1 MKNIYSTDNRI
12 YKHVKALETRKY
24 RDKTGCYLIE
34 GPNLLEEAVKCG
46 VMLEYVIFRDDCKDA
61 EALTLSLNVK
71 NEPVTMPGGL
81 FQKLSQTEHGQ
92 GVLGVAYRKECDV
105 DAFFRAVG
113 DRNIV
118 ILDRLQDPGN
128 IGTIIRTAD
137 AAGYGGLIALKGTGD
152 IYAPKVIRAA
162 TGSVFRLPVL
172 FADTP
177 QELIGHSKRYA
188 KTLVASCM
196 NAETPYYDLDM
207 TKNIALVIGNEGSGI
222 DAELIQS
229 ADVKVRIPM
238 NGDTESLNAA
248 VAAGI
253 LMYESVRKSHNI

>member
-1 MKNIYSTDNRI
+1 MKNIYSADNRI

-24 RDKTGCYLIE
+24 RDKTGRYLIE
-34 GPNLLEEAVKCG
+34 GTNVLEEAVKCG
-46 VMLEYVIFRDDCKDA
+46 IVLEYVIFRDDYAGA
-61 EALTLSLNVK
+61 ESLALSLDIK

-81 FQKLSQTEHGQ
+81 FHKLSQTEHGQ
-92 GVLGVAYRKECDV
+92 GVLAAAYKKDCGVDE
-105 DAFFRAVG
+105 FFRTVG

-172 FADTP
+172 FLDTP
-177 QELIGHSKRYA
+177 QELTGHARQHG

-196 NAETPYYDLDM
+196 DAQTPYYDLDM
-207 TKNIALVIGNEGSGI
+207 TKNIALLIGNEGSGI
-222 DAELIQS
+222 DKSLINGS
-229 ADVKVRIPM
+229 DFKVRIPM
-238 NGDTESLNAA
+238 HGNTDSLNAA

-253 LMYESVRKSHNI
+253 LMYEGVRKQQEI